1 MHIHFKNKFCL
12 NNMKVIIV
20 LATISLILLLVS
32 YYFDNSTNVNT
43 NRRVTV
49 LYTQQSKCNF
59 KTTSLPANK
68 INEPKTNLDHLQ
80 LLLDNVGKGNEQSV
94 IDIVKI
100 YTFGI
105 HPDVK
110 PDTYTASKIINLI
123 NSDYRFSNSAK
134 LIASEMQKELKYE
147 SSNVISILPI
157 DITQKILDLIP
168 LSGFETHVKVVT
180 TMHHSAQPAV
190 ATAYQQDL
198 FDIENIDVEMQRRIL
213 AQIEADRIVNPSYTQ
228 NVHSTS
234 LQNAAKQVIDTYA
247 NVEQSLA
254 KSEHAIV
261 NEIRSL
267 LSNGDNK
274 EEVENAI
281 ATYESLESDKK
292 HSRYDKTEKEVF
304 DIVYNMVAK
313 ETDWKVIL
321 FKSLA
326 SCVEQ
331 GSIVCSTGK
340 IVRIIGSLEGL
351 GLNEQHNLPTLQPEY
366 IIDNEIGQLAI
377 KIKDDILSGCSK
389 EDVAK
394 YENGENIIL
403 EEKMKNLFKNK
414 LFEIY
419 DGILSKP
426 MLEAKYEHFSIG
438 F

>member
-1 MHIHFKNKFCL
+1 
-12 NNMKVIIV
+12 MKVIL
-20 LATISLILLLVS
+20 LATISLVLLLVS
-32 YYFDNSTNVNT
+32 YYFNNLINVTN
-43 NRRVTV
+43 NRQAHIRGFT
-49 LYTQQSKCNF
+49 TSKSV
-59 KTTSLPANK
+59 KTTHATPPKTLTPPK
-68 INEPKTNLDHLQ
+68 MYEPKTLQ

-110 PDTYTASKIINLI
+110 PDTYTASKIINII
-123 NSDYRFSNSAK
+123 NSDYRFSSSAK
-134 LIASEMQKELKYE
+134 LIASEMQNELKYE
-147 SSNVISILPI
+147 SSNVISVLPI
-157 DITQKILDLIP
+157 DITQQILDKIP
-168 LSGFETHVKVVT
+168 LNGFETHVKVVAY
-180 TMHHSAQPAV
+180 HSAAA
-190 ATAYQQDL
+190 ATEYQQDL
-198 FDIENIDVEMQRRIL
+198 FDIENIDVEMQHRIL
-213 AQIEADRIVNPSYTQ
+213 AQIEANRIVNPSYTQ

-247 NVEQSLA
+247 HVEQSLA
-254 KSEHAIV
+254 KSEHAII
-261 NEIRSL
+261 NEIRNL
-267 LSNGDNK
+267 LSSK

-304 DIVYNMVAK
+304 DIVYNMVSK

-331 GSIVCSTGK
+331 DSIVCSTGK

-377 KIKDDILSGCSK
+377 KIKDDILSGCPK
-389 EDVAK
+389 EDMAK

-426 MLEAKYEHFSIG
+426 MMEAKYEHFAIG